1 MGCKDIFAH
10 TAQGK
15 DVDSLVVR
23 VDSLPGRNIFTD
35 CNPMD
40 IKIFLVFQGME
51 EGKKPGNCTL
61 ILVAKGSQ

>member
-40 IKIFLVFQGME
+40 IKIFLVSRHE